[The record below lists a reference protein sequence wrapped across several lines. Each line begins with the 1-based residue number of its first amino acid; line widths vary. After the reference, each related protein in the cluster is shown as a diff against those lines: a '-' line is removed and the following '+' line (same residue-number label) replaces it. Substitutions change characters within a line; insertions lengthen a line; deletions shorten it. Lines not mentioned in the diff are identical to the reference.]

1 MPRLF
6 RTPYI
11 YRVHLGDSSIF
22 HIILV
27 STIVR
32 LMHETFYLASLQIY
46 NQAIPFEK
54 TITTTAIA
62 APVSSK

>member
-1 MPRLF
+1 
-6 RTPYI
+6 
-11 YRVHLGDSSIF
+11 
-22 HIILV
+22 
-27 STIVR
+27 
-32 LMHETFYLASLQIY
+32 MHETFYLASLQIY